1 MNFTAQ
7 RVPYQHTGYFSRI
20 ITDYLNG
27 NEFLKDYYEHPVTY
41 AGIEAAI
48 RQREEFPTDRSLLVK
63 SLQAQYTGVPM
74 QDAVKRNLEVLSDK
88 NTFTVTTAHQP
99 AIFTGNLYFIYKI
112 LHTIKI
118 AETLSARYTNRQFV
132 PVFFMG
138 SEDAD
143 LDELGNIYLDNEKI
157 TWDTNQTG
165 AVGRMNTTGLEKII
179 QRIEGEFAGDTY
191 GSELIS
197 LLKDCYLHSENIQ
210 QATLKLLNQL
220 FGTYGLIVLIPD
232 SHLLKSTMRGIFK
245 DDLTIHLPYNITEK
259 NLLLLTREYS
269 VQANPREIN
278 LFYLKDNIRERL
290 EFKDGR
296 YYVNNTSIHFSTEE
310 MEKELDNFPE
320 RFSPNVILRGLYQE
334 NILPNIAFVGGG
346 GEMAYWLEYR
356 PLFKH
361 YRVPYPVLILRDS
374 FLLVKKNWSSKME
387 KAGLSSFDFFKPE
400 EKLMEEFVRRSSS
413 HQLNL
418 DPQMTEM
425 RGFYKSLKNI
435 SGTIDKTLEQHVDKL
450 EAQALQKLEEL
461 EKKIL
466 RAEKKNH
473 EEVRRKIHEIRE
485 SLFPMDNLQERIDNF
500 IPWYAEYGKTFLQI
514 IYQHSLILEQEF
526 VILEEIN

>member
-27 NEFLKDYYEHPVTY
+27 NEFLKDFYEHPVTY
-41 AGIEAAI
+41 SGIEAAI
-48 RQREEFPTDRSLLVK
+48 RQREKFPTDRSLLVK
-63 SLQAQYTGVPM
+63 SLTTQYSGVPI
-74 QDAVKRNLEVLSDK
+74 QDAVKRNLESLSDE

-112 LHTIKI
+112 LHSIKI
-118 AETLSARYTNRQFV
+118 TETLSARYTNRHFV

-179 QRIEGEFAGDTY
+179 QRIEGEFAGY
-191 GSELIS
+191 PHGLELIS

-210 QATLKLLNQL
+210 RATLKLLNQL

-232 SHLLKSTMRGIFK
+232 SHLLKSTMREIFK
-245 DDLTIHLPYNITEK
+245 DDLTIHLPYDIIQK
-259 NLLLLTREYS
+259 NLLNLTREYP

-278 LFYLKDNIRERL
+278 LFYLNDSIRERIEL
-290 EFKDGR
+290 KDGR
-296 YYVNNTSIHFSTEE
+296 YYINNSSIHFSTEE
-310 MEKELDNFPE
+310 MEEELTNFPE

-334 NILPNIAFVGGG
+334 SILPNIAFVGGG
-346 GEMAYWLEYR
+346 GEMAYWLEFR

-361 YRVPYPVLILRDS
+361 YLVPYPVLILRDS
-374 FLLVKKNWSSKME
+374 FLLVKKNWNSKIE
-387 KAGLSSFDFFKPE
+387 KAGLSSVDFFKPE
-400 EKLMEEFVRRSSS
+400 EKLMEDFVRRSSS

-418 DPQMTEM
+418 DAQMNEM